1 MKTKSMTEID
11 PTFEV
16 VEQVT
21 THSGGFKWTQKRLHN
36 NVWYFTNDAEQK
48 HTIVPNWLMSNSCL
62 SILLGVY
69 SKTLS
74 KYNTSAINA
83 VKYTDAP
90 AGFFNA
96 TASTKQEKFRN
107 CIRTPQTMW
116 TLAGVSY
123 ILKNVNSPRSS
134 KFISSFIKWIDSQAV
149 IYEHSECNNAEVK
162 NEEVQDEF
170 PFIVSADRDVAKKAA
185 NYIAQIIN
193 QWQKECI
200 LNSSLVLSN
209 NKLKIKVKEL
219 EDKII
224 ELENKI
230 KVSKSVKAAVATV
243 KEKYDTDTTDSL
255 SKFISRLGVVKNVDD
270 LTKAGLLNSDQMF
283 SIFNEKWKSPKTGK
297 LIHKNEFQAVIRG
310 VFHTPNSTHAAPVI
324 VAEALRNNYAAV
336 CRVACKK
343 QPNPVDVN
351 GNILHIDNPAYTS
364 NEHPCIRLQPRYTS
378 KAVEYLTKNW
388 EKLVKKHLA
397 IK

>member
-1 MKTKSMTEID
+1 
-11 PTFEV
+11 
-16 VEQVT
+16 
-21 THSGGFKWTQKRLHN
+21 
-36 NVWYFTNDAEQK
+36 
-48 HTIVPNWLMSNSCL
+48 MSNKCL
-62 SILLGVY
+62 GVLLGVN
-69 SKTLS
+69 SKNLA
-74 KYNTSAINA
+74 KYNTSAVNA
-83 VKYTDAP
+83 VMHFDAP
-90 AGFFNA
+90 AGFFNV
-96 TASTKQEKFRN
+96 STTTKHDKLKN
-107 CIRTPQTMW
+107 SSRTTQTMW
-116 TLAGVSY
+116 TLSGVAY
-123 ILKNVNSPRSS
+123 ILQNIKSRRSNE
-134 KFISSFIKWIDSQAV
+134 FIETFIKWIEDQADIYDKPIEDNIIKPKQELSQ
-149 IYEHSECNNAEVK
+149 E
-162 NEEVQDEF
+162 EF
-170 PFIVSADRDVAKKAA
+170 PFIEQADRDAAKKAA
-185 NYIAQIIN
+185 NYINQIIN

-230 KVSKSVKAAVATV
+230 KGSKPVKAVAAAV

-324 VAEALRNNYAAV
+324 VTEALRNNYAAI

-343 QPNPVDVN
+343 QPNPVDEN

-378 KAVEYLTKNW
+378 KAIEYLTKNW